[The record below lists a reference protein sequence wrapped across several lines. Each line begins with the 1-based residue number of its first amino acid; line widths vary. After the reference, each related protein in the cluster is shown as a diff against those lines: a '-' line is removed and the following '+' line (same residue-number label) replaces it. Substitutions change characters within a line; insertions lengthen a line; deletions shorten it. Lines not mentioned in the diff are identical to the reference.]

1 MDDWEERLIDW
12 LLDKAAWWIKVV
24 ITALCISWFACG
36 VSIAAFGALA
46 LLTSNKGVDFSA
58 CGFLL
63 GGLGSAAFVLI
74 FLFRT
79 WAGYWPF
86 YTIWK
91 EKRKIRA
98 KNFLPVAKRENSAQ
112 V

>member
-79 WAGYWPF
+79 WAGYW
-86 YTIWK
+86 
-91 EKRKIRA
+91 
-98 KNFLPVAKRENSAQ
+98 
-112 V
+112 

>member
-46 LLTSNKGVDFSA
+46 LLTSNKGNMGWLLALLYDLEREEEDQSQEFSA
-58 CGFLL
+58 
-63 GGLGSAAFVLI
+63 S
-74 FLFRT
+74 RQ
-79 WAGYWPF
+79 
-86 YTIWK
+86 
-91 EKRKIRA
+91 ERKLRSSLNI
-98 KNFLPVAKRENSAQ
+98 
-112 V
+112 